1 MHKLLLEIPP
11 QIEGDRLHLRSYR
24 AGDGQTYFAVSRKNR
39 DHLAKYESDNVI
51 MGIKSEE
58 EAEVLVRNLAPTG
71 SRATASFRENK
82 RNPDGR
88 LSGTLHFGL
97 LKREY
102 DALGHG
108 TA

>member
-58 EAEVLVRNLAPTG
+58 EAEVLVRNLAPNWVARNG
-71 SRATASFRENK
+71 FFPREQEEPGREAQRNAAFRAAEARV
-82 RNPDGR
+82 
-88 LSGTLHFGL
+88 
-97 LKREY
+97 
-102 DALGHG
+102 
-108 TA
+108 